1 VEKVDIDF
9 AVGLNAYE
17 TVKEIV
23 GKCVEAENLGLDYVW
38 IGDSPPHLYC
48 PSVAAAVASRTKK
61 IRIGLGLLSPL
72 LHTPD
77 QISGSIISLTEAY
90 GDRFEICLG
99 VGDRS
104 QLSRVGVDKLAKVWD
119 HVLKAKRKIAR
130 SLRASGVATKI
141 WLGAQGPKML
151 AASKDFDGVLMNYAS
166 PSMIKWALDKVKPV
180 ARKDFDFGIYA
191 PSYVY
196 RKWRHQA
203 YRLLRIASAVVAL
216 GAPGAVLDEFGFSKR
231 LPRAM
236 EELKAGRRIESVVR
250 HVPSEVVDN
259 FSIYTPSSRL
269 RSYLTELG
277 DLGVSHIVFGFPQ
290 NFSKMT
296 IRDLARALFEPKPS
310 SHRLTFSKAGPSSHC
325 FLRMVLSG

>member
-1 VEKVDIDF
+1 VEKASIDF

-17 TVKEIV
+17 TVEEIV
-23 GKCVEAENLGLDYVW
+23 DKCVEAERLGLDYIW

-77 QISGSIISLTEAY
+77 QISGGIIPLIEAY

-104 QLSRVGVDKLAKVWD
+104 QLLRAGVDTRLAKVWNY
-119 HVLKAKRKIAR
+119 VLKAKRKIAR
-130 SLRASGVATKI
+130 SFRASGAATKI

-151 AASKDFDGVLMNYAS
+151 AASRSFDGVLMNYAS
-166 PSMIKWALDKVKPV
+166 PRMIKWAIDKVKPV

-196 RKWRHQA
+196 RKWSPQA
-203 YRLLRIASAVVAL
+203 YRLLRVASAVVAL
-216 GAPGAVLDEFGFSKR
+216 GAPRAVLDEFGFSKR
-231 LPRAM
+231 LRRAKK
-236 EELKAGRRIESVVR
+236 EHESGLRIESVVK
-250 HVPSEVVDN
+250 HVPAEVVDS
-259 FSIYTPSSRL
+259 FSIYTRSSRL
-269 RSYLTELG
+269 RSYLSELG
-277 DLGVSHIVFGFPQ
+277 DLGISHIVFGFPQ
-290 NFSKMT
+290 NLSKIT
-296 IRDLARALFEPKPS
+296 IRDLASALPFP
-310 SHRLTFSKAGPSSHC
+310 
-325 FLRMVLSG
+325 

>member
-1 VEKVDIDF
+1 VEKASIDF

-17 TVKEIV
+17 TVEEIV
-23 GKCVEAENLGLDYVW
+23 DKCVEAERLGLDYVW

-61 IRIGLGLLSPL
+61 IRVGLGLLSPL

-77 QISGSIISLTEAY
+77 QILGSIFSLTEVF

-104 QLSRVGVDKLAKVWD
+104 QLLRVGVDAKLLRAWD

-130 SLRASGVATKI
+130 SLRASGVSTKI

-151 AASKDFDGVLMNYAS
+151 AAAKSFDGVLMNYAS
-166 PSMIKWALDKVKPV
+166 PRMIKWAIDKIKPV
-180 ARKDFDFGIYA
+180 TQKDFGFGIYA

-196 RKWRHQA
+196 RKWRPQA

-216 GAPGAVLDEFGFSKR
+216 GAPAAVLDEFELGKR
-231 LPRAM
+231 LQGAI
-236 EELKAGRRIESVVR
+236 EEHEAGLRIESVVR
-250 HVPSEVVDN
+250 HVPAEVVDN
-259 FSIYTPSSRL
+259 FSIYTPSSKL
-269 RSYLTELG
+269 RSYLRELG
-277 DLGVSHIVFGFPQ
+277 DLGISHMVFGFPQ
-290 NFSKMT
+290 NLSKIT
-296 IRDLARALFEPKPS
+296 IRDLASAL
-310 SHRLTFSKAGPSSHC
+310 R
-325 FLRMVLSG
+325 

>member
-1 VEKVDIDF
+1 VEKASIDF

-17 TVKEIV
+17 TFEEIV
-23 GKCVEAENLGLDYVW
+23 DKCVEAERLGLDYVW

-77 QISGSIISLTEAY
+77 QILGSIFSLTEVF

-104 QLSRVGVDKLAKVWD
+104 QLLRVGVDAKLLRAWD

-130 SLRASGVATKI
+130 SLRASGVSTKI

-151 AASKDFDGVLMNYAS
+151 AAAKSFDGVLMNYAS
-166 PSMIKWALDKVKPV
+166 PRMIKWAIDKIKPV
-180 ARKDFDFGIYA
+180 TQKDFDFGIYA

-196 RKWRHQA
+196 RKWRPQA

-216 GAPGAVLDEFGFSKR
+216 GAPAAVLDEFGLGKR
-231 LPRAM
+231 LQGAI
-236 EELKAGRRIESVVR
+236 EEHEAGLRIESVVR
-250 HVPSEVVDN
+250 HVSAEVVDN
-259 FSIYTPSSRL
+259 FSIYTPSSKL
-269 RSYLTELG
+269 RSYLRELG
-277 DLGVSHIVFGFPQ
+277 DLGISHMVFGFPQ
-290 NFSKMT
+290 NLSKIT
-296 IRDLARALFEPKPS
+296 IRDLASAL
-310 SHRLTFSKAGPSSHC
+310 R
-325 FLRMVLSG
+325 

>member
-1 VEKVDIDF
+1 MEKAKIDF

-23 GKCVEAENLGLDYVW
+23 DKCVEAERLGLDYVW

-48 PSVAAAVASRTKK
+48 PSVAAAVASRTRK

-77 QISGSIISLTEAY
+77 QISGGIIPLTEAY

-104 QLSRVGVDKLAKVWD
+104 QLLRAGVDTKPARVWD

-130 SLRASGVATKI
+130 SLRANGAATKI

-151 AASKDFDGVLMNYAS
+151 AASKSFDGVLMNYAS
-166 PSMIKWALDKVKPV
+166 PRMINWAIDRIKPV
-180 ARKDFDFGIYA
+180 ARKGFNFGIYA

-196 RKWRHQA
+196 RKWRPQA

-216 GAPGAVLDEFGFSKR
+216 GAPAAVLDEFRFSKR
-231 LPRAM
+231 LRRAM
-236 EELKAGRRIESVVR
+236 EELEAGLRIESVVR
-250 HVPSEVVDN
+250 HVPSEIVDN
-259 FSIYTPSSRL
+259 FSIYTPSCRL
-269 RSYLTELG
+269 RSYLSELG
-277 DLGVSHIVFGFPQ
+277 DLGISHIVFGFPQ
-290 NFSKMT
+290 NLSKIT
-296 IRDLARALFEPKPS
+296 IRELASALPNS
-310 SHRLTFSKAGPSSHC
+310 
-325 FLRMVLSG
+325 

>member
-1 VEKVDIDF
+1 MEKPKIDF

-23 GKCVEAENLGLDYVW
+23 GKCVEAERLGLDYLW

-61 IRIGLGLLSPL
+61 IRIGLGLLSPI
-72 LHTPD
+72 LHTSD

-104 QLSRVGVDKLAKVWD
+104 QLSRVGVDTKPGKVWD
-119 HVLKAKRKIAR
+119 QVLKAKRKIVR
-130 SLRASGVATKI
+130 SLRASGLATKI

-151 AASKDFDGVLMNYAS
+151 AASKSFDGVLMNYAS
-166 PSMIKWALDKVKPV
+166 PRMVKWAIDRVKPV
-180 ARKDFDFGIYA
+180 ARKDFEFGIYA

-196 RKWRHQA
+196 KRWRPEA

-216 GAPGAVLDEFGFSKR
+216 GAPTVVLNEFGFSKGLRRAIEEHEGR
-231 LPRAM
+231 L
-236 EELKAGRRIESVVR
+236 RIESVVK
-250 HVPSEVVDN
+250 HVPSEVVDS
-259 FSIYTPSSRL
+259 FSIYTPSSGL
-269 RSYLTELG
+269 HSYLRELSG
-277 DLGVSHIVFGFPQ
+277 LGISHIVFGFPQ
-290 NFSKMT
+290 NLSKIT
-296 IRDLARALFEPKPS
+296 VRDLASALPS
-310 SHRLTFSKAGPSSHC
+310 P
-325 FLRMVLSG
+325 